1 MQELYTKIDLAE
13 QLSVSVGTIDNH
25 MKSGNLKYVKI
36 GKSVRFTEEDIEDF
50 IRRHYPVKYMNKTIT
65 EKDVAGIKSAI
76 LGE

>member
-13 QLSVSVGTIDNH
+13 QLSVSIGTIDNH

-50 IRRHYPVKYMNKTIT
+50 IRRHYPIKYMSKARTQTDI
-65 EKDVAGIKSAI
+65 DGIKSAI